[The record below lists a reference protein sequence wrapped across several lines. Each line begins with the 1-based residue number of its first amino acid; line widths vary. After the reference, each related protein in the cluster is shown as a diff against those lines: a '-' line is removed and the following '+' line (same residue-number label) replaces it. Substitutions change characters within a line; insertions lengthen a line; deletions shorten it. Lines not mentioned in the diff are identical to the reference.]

1 MGDGCSDGTE
11 SLVSMKHCLSR
22 RLLLTCF
29 AVFCTSVLPTSASRA
44 ATAREINGESRAAL
58 QQLYNSVPA
67 ARRAGD
73 SASAVLVF
81 PSILKAGFVFG
92 GQRGEGTLF
101 SRGKT
106 VGYYST
112 TAASYGLQAGIQKF
126 GYALF
131 FMTEHDLAYLRK
143 SGGWEI
149 GTGPSVVIVDKGMAK
164 SFTTT
169 TLQKGVYAFAFE
181 QKGLMAGI
189 GLQGTKITRIH
200 PD

>member
-1 MGDGCSDGTE
+1 VTG
-11 SLVSMKHCLSR
+11 KCLTPPSGVVY
-22 RLLLTCF
+22 LTLF
-29 AVFCTSVLPTSASRA
+29 FGLILGSAPELRA
-44 ATAREINGESRAAL
+44 DSAQEINRESRAAL
-58 QQLYNSVPA
+58 KELYSTVPA

-73 SASAVLVF
+73 SATAVLVF
-81 PSILKAGFVFG
+81 PSIVKAGFGVG

-106 VGYYST
+106 LGYYST
-112 TAASYGLQAGIQKF
+112 TAASFGLQAGVQEF

-131 FMTEHDLAYLRK
+131 FMTESDLAYLRE

-149 GTGPSVVIVDKGMAK
+149 GSGPSVVIVDKGMAQ

-169 TLQKGVYAFAFE
+169 TLKKRVYAFAFG
-181 QKGLMAGI
+181 QKGLMAGL
-189 GLQGTKITRIH
+189 GLQGTKITKIR